1 MTTIPFLEDFK
12 ISTFHPT
19 TDETIFISRGLME
32 HIKWPIRCLDSKS
45 APEKSVLVRSRVK
58 TQGYTVKLHCV
69 GNQKLDEIATRLPEL
84 FLHNEC
90 KIIKSEK
97 KIRVV
102 RMPLRIGQT
111 IKSVYIKQHN
121 ALSCW
126 HRLASL
132 FCASPA
138 LRSLSGAAAVLQ
150 EGYAT
155 ARPIAA
161 VEHRRRGVLIRSFYL
176 AEEIAGAKT
185 IADYWREDLLSLK
198 GIDGHLK
205 RRAVL
210 RTLACL
216 FKSLHEKRIYHNDL
230 KASNI
235 LARDRGSTTKEM
247 YSLIDL
253 QGLRKC
259 FYLSKRRRI
268 KNLAQINRTLGNHL
282 TTTEKLSFIKAY
294 IGDEISDRRYARHLI
309 RSILKETSRQIMK
322 ARWRPL
328 TAEKH
333 QPSLEAGSAV
343 DELGKTKAAA
353 RRLGEVFL

>member
-1 MTTIPFLEDFK
+1 MERAIGQSVMSVRSERVFESSSFVFSRIETPEQTVRIYCVGKPGL
-12 ISTFHPT
+12 
-19 TDETIFISRGLME
+19 DER
-32 HIKWPIRCLDSKS
+32 
-45 APEKSVLVRSRVK
+45 LVRLPDLVLEENCK
-58 TQGYTVKLHCV
+58 VVKL
-69 GNQKLDEIATRLPEL
+69 
-84 FLHNEC
+84 
-90 KIIKSEK
+90 EK
-97 KIRVV
+97 KIRVF
-102 RMPLRIGQT
+102 RLPLRIGRA
-111 IKSVYIKQHN
+111 IKFVYVKQHN
-121 ALSCW
+121 ALSFW
-126 HRLASL
+126 HRLTSL
-132 FCASPA
+132 FCASAA
-138 LRSLSGAAAVLQ
+138 LRSLSGAATLLR

-161 VEHRRRGVLIRSFYL
+161 VEHRRRGVLIRSFL
-176 AEEIAGAKT
+176 AEEVTEAKT
-185 IADYWREDLLSLK
+185 IVDYWCEDLLSLK

-210 RTLACL
+210 RTLARL

-235 LARDRGSTTKEM
+235 LARDKGPATKEM

-253 QGLRKC
+253 QGVRKC

-322 ARWRPL
+322 GRWRL
-328 TAEKH
+328 LIAEKH
-333 QPSLEAGSAV
+333 QPSLEAGSAL
-343 DELGKTKAAA
+343 DELGKNECCCST
-353 RRLGEVFL
+353 LG

>member
-1 MTTIPFLEDFK
+1 MERAIGQSVMSVRSERVFESSSFVFSRIETPEQTVRIYCVGKLGL
-12 ISTFHPT
+12 
-19 TDETIFISRGLME
+19 DER
-32 HIKWPIRCLDSKS
+32 
-45 APEKSVLVRSRVK
+45 LVRLPDLVLEENCK
-58 TQGYTVKLHCV
+58 VVKL
-69 GNQKLDEIATRLPEL
+69 
-84 FLHNEC
+84 
-90 KIIKSEK
+90 EK
-97 KIRVV
+97 KIRVF
-102 RMPLRIGQT
+102 RLPLRIGRA
-111 IKSVYIKQHN
+111 IKFVYVKQHN
-121 ALSCW
+121 ALSFW
-126 HRLASL
+126 HRLTSL
-132 FCASPA
+132 FCASAA
-138 LRSLSGAAAVLQ
+138 LRSLSGAATLLR

-176 AEEIAGAKT
+176 AEEVTEAKT
-185 IADYWREDLLSLK
+185 IVDYWCEDLLSLK

-210 RTLACL
+210 RTLARL

-235 LARDRGSTTKEM
+235 LARDKGPATKEM

-253 QGLRKC
+253 QGVRKC

-322 ARWRPL
+322 ARWRL
-328 TAEKH
+328 LIAEKH
-333 QPSLEAGSAV
+333 QPSLEAGSAL
-343 DELGKTKAAA
+343 DELGKNECCCST
-353 RRLGEVFL
+353 LG

>member
-1 MTTIPFLEDFK
+1 
-12 ISTFHPT
+12 
-19 TDETIFISRGLME
+19 ME
-32 HIKWPIRCLDSKS
+32 PVIKWPIRSLDSKS
-45 APEKSVLVRSRVK
+45 AFENSVLVCCRVK
-58 TQGYTVKLHCV
+58 TQGYTLKLHGV
-69 GNQKLDEIATRLPEL
+69 GSQKLDEIATRLPEL

-90 KIIKSEK
+90 KIIKSGK

-102 RMPLRIGQT
+102 RLPLRIGRA
-111 IKSVYIKQHN
+111 IKSVYVKQHN

-132 FCASPA
+132 VCASPA
-138 LRSLSGAAAVLQ
+138 FRSLSGAAALLQ

-198 GIDGHLK
+198 GIDGYLK

-210 RTLACL
+210 RTLASL

-235 LARDRGSTTKEM
+235 LALDRASATKEM

-253 QGLRKC
+253 QGVRKC

-294 IGDEISDRRYARHLI
+294 IGDEISDRRHTRHLI

-322 ARWRPL
+322 GRWRQL
-328 TAEKH
+328 TAEKY
-333 QPSLEAGSAV
+333 QPSVEVESAA
-343 DELGKTKAAA
+343 DELGKNECCCST
-353 RRLGEVFL
+353 LV